1 MKKRMKVHLPI
12 KESNVKIADKELKK
26 TRKLVA
32 CWIRNEKTEQMLT
45 LAISKQQGL
54 WAILV

>member
-26 TRKLVA
+26 NTKV
-32 CWIRNEKTEQMLT
+32 NGMLN
-45 LAISKQQGL
+45 
-54 WAILV
+54 